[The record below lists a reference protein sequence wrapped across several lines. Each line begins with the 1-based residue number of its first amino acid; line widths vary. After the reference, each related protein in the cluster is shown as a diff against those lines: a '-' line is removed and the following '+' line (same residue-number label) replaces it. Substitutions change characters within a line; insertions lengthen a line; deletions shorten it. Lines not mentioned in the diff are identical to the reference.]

1 MQEMGLGTRPKSMK
15 ADFGLGY
22 MLGLRQGKSGRK
34 KRMDK
39 AWWKDIQQ
47 VPVFDPEP
55 EESDWR
61 LLFRVNA
68 KEVFHPDLTWADS
81 QWSDHATGVGMLAIK
96 AGKISQ
102 KTADKLLSGAQFQS
116 FKEGCPPVDQSR

>member
-47 VPVFDPEP
+47 VPIFDPACP
-55 EESDWR
+55 R
-61 LLFRVNA
+61 L
-68 KEVFHPDLTWADS
+68 
-81 QWSDHATGVGMLAIK
+81 IK
-96 AGKISQ
+96 AS
-102 KTADKLLSGAQFQS
+102 
-116 FKEGCPPVDQSR
+116 KEGRMIFL